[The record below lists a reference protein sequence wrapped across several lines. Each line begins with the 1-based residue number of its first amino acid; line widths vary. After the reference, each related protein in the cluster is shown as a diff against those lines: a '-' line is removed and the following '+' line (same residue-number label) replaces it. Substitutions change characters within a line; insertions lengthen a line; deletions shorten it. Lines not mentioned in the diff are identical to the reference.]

1 MKKLLTILA
10 LTVISMTAL
19 FANTTKVQL
28 KTDVP
33 EVKASFVL
41 KYNNNAIT
49 GETNEFVMDKKL
61 SERGQTK
68 DFIIN
73 VTSNYNNNQNVQVA
87 ITPGD
92 FILQR
97 NGASSNI
104 KPTVNWIHKVET
116 FIPAGVQND
125 FLISKFNLTWD
136 GTSKA
141 AELDAGTYV
150 SDVQIVYTAN

>member
-1 MKKLLTILA
+1 
-10 LTVISMTAL
+10 
-19 FANTTKVQL
+19 
-28 KTDVP
+28 
-33 EVKASFVL
+33 
-41 KYNNNAIT
+41 
-49 GETNEFVMDKKL
+49 MDQKL

-116 FIPAGVQND
+116 FI
-125 FLISKFNLTWD
+125 LRRSK
-136 GTSKA
+136 
-141 AELDAGTYV
+141 
-150 SDVQIVYTAN
+150 